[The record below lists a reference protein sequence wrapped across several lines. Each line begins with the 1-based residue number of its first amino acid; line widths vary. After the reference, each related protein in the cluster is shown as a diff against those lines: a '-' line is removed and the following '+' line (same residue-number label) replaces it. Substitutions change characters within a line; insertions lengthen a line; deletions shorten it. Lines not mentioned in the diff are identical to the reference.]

1 VKRLAVLLA
10 ALVCAAPAAAAPA
23 AAATPEVDARAYL
36 VLNAAT
42 GEVLLGRRAHDRL
55 SIASITKLMTVLVA
69 LERTKPKVTVAV
81 DPDAAGVPGST
92 IRLRAGE
99 RLPVRDLVAAALIQ
113 SANDSAFALA
123 EHVGGGDSGSFVAL
137 MNRRAQAL
145 GLSNT
150 RFVRPDGLDTPGHYS
165 SAWDVTR
172 LGMVAMRHPLI
183 RRLVRQESAS
193 IAGGRTLSTWNDL
206 LGEIPGVLGVKTGH
220 TSSAGWSQVAAVRG
234 NGVTLY
240 VTVLGSPDRDTRNAD
255 LTELIAWGLSRYAF
269 VPLAPPDRIYARVSV
284 PFGREAVPVVA
295 ARPLRRAVRIG
306 RPLVQ
311 RVVVPS
317 LLELPVRRGQVVG
330 ELRVFDRKRLV
341 GRSALVAA
349 ESREEPGV
357 LDRSRW
363 YVGRALER
371 VGGWFS

>member
-1 VKRLAVLLA
+1 VKRPAVVLA
-10 ALVCAAPAAAAPA
+10 ALALATPA

-36 VLNAAT
+36 VLNAGT

-55 SIASITKLMTVLVA
+55 PIASITKLMTVVVA
-69 LERTKPKVTVAV
+69 LERTKPTEMVAV
-81 DPDAAGVPGST
+81 DPYAAGVPGST

-123 EHVGGGDSGSFVAL
+123 EHVGGGDSAPFVAL
-137 MNRRAQAL
+137 MNRRADAL
-145 GLSNT
+145 GLRNT

-172 LGMVAMRHPLI
+172 LGMAAMRRPLI
-183 RRLVRQESAS
+183 RRLVRQEAAT
-193 IAGGRTLSTWNDL
+193 IAGGRTLHTWNDL
-206 LGEIPGVLGVKTGH
+206 LGDVPGVLGVKTGH

-240 VTVLGSPDRDTRNAD
+240 ATVLGSPDRGTRNAD

-269 VPLAPPDRIYARVSV
+269 VPLAPPDRLYARVAV

-311 RVVVPS
+311 RVVVPT

-330 ELRVFDRKRLV
+330 ELRVYDRKRLV
-341 GRSALVAA
+341 GRTALVAA
-349 ESREEPGV
+349 ESREEPGF
-357 LDRSRW
+357 LDRSGW
-363 YVGRALER
+363 YAGRALDR
-371 VGGWFS
+371 VGGWFT